1 MAEQTIVNK
10 KADSFEKY
18 LKDNNLNFF
27 TRFDKGDE
35 NQTVLF
41 RSNIQVEG
49 QQLPVNVIT
58 DRTNYTI
65 IRVFVRQHNIKENNR
80 ADFES
85 FMNQM
90 NRSYKVFKY
99 AATDDGDLFL
109 DACMPSTQESFDPKV
124 VRIVLD
130 VVVDHLNHE
139 YKKVMQLAWR

>member
-58 DRTNYTI
+58 DRTIYTI
-65 IRVFVRQHNIKENNR
+65 IRVFVGQHIIKENNR

-99 AATDDGDLFL
+99 AATDDGALFL

-139 YKKVMQLAWR
+139 YKKVMQLAWK

>member
-58 DRTNYTI
+58 DRTIYTI
-65 IRVFVRQHNIKENNR
+65 IRVFV
-80 ADFES
+80 
-85 FMNQM
+85 
-90 NRSYKVFKY
+90 
-99 AATDDGDLFL
+99 
-109 DACMPSTQESFDPKV
+109 
-124 VRIVLD
+124 
-130 VVVDHLNHE
+130 
-139 YKKVMQLAWR
+139 

>member
-49 QQLPVNVIT
+49 QQ
-58 DRTNYTI
+58 
-65 IRVFVRQHNIKENNR
+65 
-80 ADFES
+80 
-85 FMNQM
+85 
-90 NRSYKVFKY
+90 
-99 AATDDGDLFL
+99 
-109 DACMPSTQESFDPKV
+109 
-124 VRIVLD
+124 
-130 VVVDHLNHE
+130 
-139 YKKVMQLAWR
+139 

>member
-49 QQLPVNVIT
+49 QHFHAEVQSHGRKRRGL
-58 DRTNYTI
+58 
-65 IRVFVRQHNIKENNR
+65 
-80 ADFES
+80 
-85 FMNQM
+85 
-90 NRSYKVFKY
+90 
-99 AATDDGDLFL
+99 
-109 DACMPSTQESFDPKV
+109 
-124 VRIVLD
+124 
-130 VVVDHLNHE
+130 
-139 YKKVMQLAWR
+139 

>member
-27 TRFDKGDE
+27 TRFDKRDE

-58 DRTNYTI
+58 DRTIYTI
-65 IRVFVRQHNIKENNR
+65 IRVFVGQHIIKENNR
-80 ADFES
+80 AVCS
-85 FMNQM
+85 
-90 NRSYKVFKY
+90 NR
-99 AATDDGDLFL
+99 
-109 DACMPSTQESFDPKV
+109 
-124 VRIVLD
+124 
-130 VVVDHLNHE
+130 
-139 YKKVMQLAWR
+139 

>member
-49 QQLPVNVIT
+49 QQLPVNVI
-58 DRTNYTI
+58 DR
-65 IRVFVRQHNIKENNR
+65 K
-80 ADFES
+80 S
-85 FMNQM
+85 
-90 NRSYKVFKY
+90 
-99 AATDDGDLFL
+99 
-109 DACMPSTQESFDPKV
+109 V
-124 VRIVLD
+124 V
-130 VVVDHLNHE
+130 
-139 YKKVMQLAWR
+139 